1 MGIIV
6 YKDELIYLHQLFEFI
21 MKLMVSNGVSEDNF
35 KGYNGTDMSSNY
47 LYKTKEEHEYALMML
62 SSELSKVLADMYD
75 DISPTVPKRFR
86 SFAQKAKKRQK
97 GG

>member
-21 MKLMVSNGVSEDNF
+21 MKLMVQNGVSKDSFN
-35 KGYNGTDMSSNY
+35 GYSGTGMSSNY

-62 SSELSKVLADMYD
+62 SSDLSKVLADMYD
-75 DISPTVPKRFR
+75 DIPQGVPKRFK

-97 GG
+97 A

>member
-21 MKLMVSNGVSEDNF
+21 MKLMVSNGISKDSF
-35 KGYNGTDMSSNY
+35 KEYNSTGMSSNY
-47 LYKTKEEHEYALMML
+47 LYKTKEEHEYALMTL

-75 DISPTVPKRFR
+75 DIPPTVPKRFK

-97 GG
+97 A